1 MMLAGTV
8 AAIHATADLLGDAER
23 RLPAVDPGATAFGA
37 GGLGLL
43 GDVGREA
50 YRQWRVALDARAE
63 EARVHAARVR
73 ELAEL
78 AGQATGG
85 FSEANEE
92 AGRVVREAEE
102 PSRSSSGAQ
111 PPAGDTGFDP
121 GVA

>member
-50 YRQWRVALDARAE
+50 YRHWRVALQARAE
-63 EARVHAARVR
+63 EARAHAARVR

-78 AGQATGG
+78 ATQATGG
-85 FSEANEE
+85 FREADHE
-92 AGRVVREAEE
+92 AGRAIRESER
-102 PSRSSSGAQ
+102 PYGSSA
-111 PPAGDTGFDP
+111 ATDGDAATHD

>member
-8 AAIHATADLLGDAER
+8 TAIHATADLLGAAER

-43 GDVGREA
+43 GEVGREA
-50 YRQWRVALDARAE
+50 YLRWQEAIDARLR
-63 EARVHAARVR
+63 EARAHAARVR

-78 AGQATGG
+78 VAHATGSL
-85 FSEANEE
+85 SEAHHS
-92 AGRVVREAEE
+92 AGRAQRELA
-102 PSRSSSGAQ
+102 S
-111 PPAGDTGFDP
+111 DDP